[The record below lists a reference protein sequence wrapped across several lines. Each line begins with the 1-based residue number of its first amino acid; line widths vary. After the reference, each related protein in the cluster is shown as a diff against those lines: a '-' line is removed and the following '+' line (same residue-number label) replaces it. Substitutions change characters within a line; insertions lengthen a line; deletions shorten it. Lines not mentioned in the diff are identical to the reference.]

1 MKFCYLP
8 TVALVCAATTV
19 LAQDEAGSTASVTL
33 THAWGTPDVEQK
45 QASHTSFTP
54 VEKDSGNLTKATI
67 DVAISNA
74 TAALNYTAVNATIV
88 STSPPTVRPSAS
100 PTKKPTAIPTVA
112 PTAAPSAKPTS
123 RTTFPDFVPVPVA
136 DVGDNEL
143 PAEVWP
149 LDQCQG
155 GM

>member
-19 LAQDEAGSTASVTL
+19 LAQDEAGSTANVT
-33 THAWGTPDVEQK
+33 
-45 QASHTSFTP
+45 SHTSFTP